1 MPTNGP
7 TVVLCGALAHRP
19 GRGGHAW
26 VFLNWLLG
34 LRRLGYEPLFVD
46 RLDADMVGAAAGDG
60 APVDQRAGLDWVH
73 SVLDRYGLGD
83 AVAVLGEGGVV
94 LDGPD
99 RAELLARTAGAVALF
114 DIMGFCGDEA
124 LLAAAPVRVGV
135 DIDPGFGQIW
145 SAEGLADPFAHHDR
159 VLTVGLNVGEPGC
172 TVPTSGRNWVRTLP
186 PVVLEHW
193 PDLGPGPQVV
203 TSVGAWRGPYG
214 PLESDGRRL
223 GLRVHSARPLLE
235 LPSRTGAELRVAYE
249 IDPADAADRSALV
262 EHGWDVVDPAT
273 VAATPGAYRSF
284 IEASGVELCVAKEIY
299 AATASGWFSDRSAVY
314 LASGRPVVASDTG
327 LADHLPLG
335 EGLLTFTD
343 LDGAVAALDTVLD
356 DLGRHSTAARALAEE
371 HLDSD
376 AVLTRALT
384 ALELT

>member
-1 MPTNGP
+1 M
-7 TVVLCGALAHRP
+7 
-19 GRGGHAW
+19 
-26 VFLNWLLG
+26 FLNWLLG

-46 RLDADMVGAAAGDG
+46 RLDTDMVGPAAGAG

-73 SVLDRYGLGD
+73 SVLDPHGLGD

-99 RAELLARTAGAVALF
+99 RAELLSRTAGAVALF
-114 DIMGFCGDEA
+114 DVMGFCGDEEV
-124 LLAAAPVRVGV
+124 LAAAPVRVGV

-159 VLTVGLNVGEPGC
+159 VLTVGLNVGAPGC
-172 TVPTSGRNWVRTLP
+172 SVPTSGRSWVTTLP
-186 PVVLEHW
+186 PVVLELW

-214 PLESDGRRL
+214 PLERDGRRL

-249 IDPADAADRSALV
+249 IDPADAGDRSALV

-273 VAATPGAYRSF
+273 VAATPAAYRSF

-299 AATASGWFSDRSAVY
+299 AATTSGWFSDRSAVY

-335 EGLLTFTD
+335 EGLLAFAD
-343 LDGAVAALDTVLD
+343 LDGAAAALDTVLD
-356 DLGRHSTAARALAEE
+356 DLGHHSTAARALAEE